1 MKRSPTAAYNDRG
14 AAYRLKGEF
23 DRAIAD
29 HGQAI
34 ELDPKSAASYYR
46 RGFAYYLTG
55 MLPRA
60 LADLTQ
66 ANSLDPTDAHLALLL
81 DIVAQRSKL
90 QSRLKQLSA
99 KVNMTAWPKPV
110 IRLYLM
116 QLTPEAVLA
125 AANDPDTTTKRG
137 QVCEANFYSGVLAQ

>member
-1 MKRSPTAAYNDRG
+1 
-14 AAYRLKGEF
+14 
-23 DRAIAD
+23 
-29 HGQAI
+29 
-34 ELDPKSAASYYR
+34 
-46 RGFAYYLTG
+46 

-66 ANSLDPTDAHLALLL
+66 ANSLDPTDAYLALLL

-99 KVNMTAWPKPV
+99 KVNMTAWPAPV
-110 IRLYLM
+110 IRLYLV
-116 QLTPEAVLA
+116 QLTAKAVLS

-137 QVCEANFYSGVLAQ
+137 QVCEANFYTGEPALLRGNTDDAKRLFTLAYGIFRPCRSSSAC